1 MPHWGLQ
8 MDGPNKLLNA
18 VATALRG
25 EFHAGD
31 ADRLLA
37 LGRTLGLLRRLAF
50 DEPEF
55 LLRLQDSQ
63 HALENAVG
71 QVLVDAQSDAGDD
84 QVEPE
89 VLLTVTEALA
99 AAFDPGYGT
108 GR

>member
-25 EFHAGD
+25 KFYAGD

-37 LGRTLGLLRRLAF
+37 IGRTLGLLRRLAF

-71 QVLVDAQSDAGDD
+71 QVLADAQSDAGDD
-84 QVEPE
+84 QVDPE
-89 VLLTVTEALA
+89 VLLTLTQALA
-99 AAFDPGYGT
+99 AAVDPRYGT
-108 GR
+108 DS

>member
-25 EFHAGD
+25 AFDAGD

-37 LGRTLGLLRRLAF
+37 IGRTLGLLRRLAF

-71 QVLVDAQSDAGDD
+71 QVLADAQSDAGDELID
-84 QVEPE
+84 PE
-89 VLLTVTEALA
+89 VLLTLTQALA
-99 AAFDPGYGT
+99 AAVDPRYGT
-108 GR
+108 DS

>member
-18 VATALRG
+18 VATTLRG
-25 EFHAGD
+25 AFHAGD

-71 QVLVDAQSDAGDD
+71 QVLADAQSDAGDE
-84 QVEPE
+84 QVDPE
-89 VLLTVTEALA
+89 VLLTLTQALA
-99 AAFDPGYGT
+99 AAVDPRYAT
-108 GR
+108 DS

>member
-25 EFHAGD
+25 AFHAGD

-37 LGRTLGLLRRLAF
+37 IGRTLGLLRRLAF

-55 LLRLQDSQ
+55 LLRLQESQ

-71 QVLVDAQSDAGDD
+71 QVLADAQSDAGDELVD
-84 QVEPE
+84 PE
-89 VLLTVTEALA
+89 VLLTLTKALA
-99 AAFDPGYGT
+99 AAFDLHDGT
-108 GR
+108 GS

>member
-8 MDGPNKLLNA
+8 MDGPNRLLNA

-25 EFHAGD
+25 AFDAGD

-37 LGRTLGLLRRLAF
+37 FGRTLGLLRRLAF

-71 QVLVDAQSDAGDD
+71 RCSRTPRA
-84 QVEPE
+84 
-89 VLLTVTEALA
+89 T
-99 AAFDPGYGT
+99 PGRSWST
-108 GR
+108 PRCP